1 MVSINPSDMGF
12 LSIKSFD
19 YPCIISSGISKTEAI
34 KLMQNAGFTEKSKSL
49 WSIKIYYPI

>member
-12 LSIKSFD
+12 LSIKKFD

-49 WSIKIYYPI
+49 